1 VSSASCEQHE
11 GRAAVGICV
20 HCRRPLCGD
29 CITKV
34 GGVNHCRAC
43 LEAQARAP
51 APSSPARRPLGVVP
65 ARLLLGAGVGALW
78 LLSWIALSALLPG
91 TP

>member
-1 VSSASCEQHE
+1 VSSAFCEQHD

-20 HCRRPLCGD
+20 HCKRPLCGD

-34 GGVNHCRAC
+34 DGINHCRAC
-43 LEAQARAP
+43 LEAQVRAP
-51 APSSPARRPLGVVP
+51 LSAARPLGALS
-65 ARLLLGAGVGALW
+65 ARLMLGAGVGALW
-78 LLSWIALSALLPG
+78 LLAWLALSALLPG

>member
-20 HCRRPLCGD
+20 HCKRPLCGD

-34 GGVNHCRAC
+34 DGINHCRAC
-43 LEAQARAP
+43 LETQAP
-51 APSSPARRPLGVVP
+51 APPQSARRPLGAVP

-78 LLSWIALSALLPG
+78 LLAWIALSALLPG